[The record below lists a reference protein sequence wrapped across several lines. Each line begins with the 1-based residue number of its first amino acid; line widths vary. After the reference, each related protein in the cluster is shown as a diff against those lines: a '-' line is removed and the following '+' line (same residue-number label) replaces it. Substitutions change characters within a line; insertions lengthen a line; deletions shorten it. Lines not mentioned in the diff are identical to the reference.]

1 MKDYS
6 KTVNLPKTDFPMKAN
21 LAVREPE
28 ILSFWKENNIYKK
41 ILEKNK
47 SGKKFILHDGPPYAN
62 GHIHLGHAL
71 NKILKDIVVK
81 YKAIRG
87 FYTPFIPGW
96 DCHGLPIEHQLFK
109 ELGIDKRQI
118 DIVSFRKKAKD
129 FAKKFVDIQKEEFI
143 RLGVFG
149 DWNNPYLTMDYK
161 YESNI
166 VRVFKELAEA
176 GYIYRSKKP
185 IYWCPYCETALAEAE
200 VEYADHISPSI
211 YVKFPVVDTPYRF
224 VLIWTTTPWT
234 LPANVAIA
242 FHPDA
247 EYVLIKCNGEEFI
260 LSKALLKNVS
270 EITGLKEYKIL
281 QEFKGE
287 KLENIKCKNPV
298 VDRISTG
305 ILADF
310 VTLEDGT
317 GCVHIAP
324 GHGAED
330 YQVGLKYKLPVI
342 SPVDSQGIFT
352 EEVPEFNGHRVFAA
366 NPLIVNKLKEKGLL
380 LHEEKITHSY
390 PHCWRC
396 KHAIIFRAT
405 DQWFLSVEYNNLRE
419 RMIKSVEEVKW
430 IPDYGINRIKGMLE
444 LRPDWCLSRQ
454 RYWGV
459 PIPAIYCNKC
469 GETFLDRRIIEKF
482 EKIVEKEGTDAW
494 FIKPVEDF
502 LPDDFNCDKC
512 SGSDFRKETDILDV
526 WFDSGVSHEAVL
538 KIKEELDW
546 PADMYLEGS
555 DQHRGWF
562 QTSLIP
568 AVALHNSSP
577 YRIVLTHGFTVDGE
591 GRKMSKSL
599 GNVIAPQEITQK
611 YGAEILRLWVS
622 SSDYKEDVRI
632 SSEIIERLVETYRKI
647 RNTIRFLLG
656 NLYDFSPKNDTV
668 GYKEMLEID
677 RWVLHKLQKLTEKVI
692 KAYENYEFH
701 LVISE
706 INGFCVVDLSSFY
719 MDVLKDRL
727 YTFRADSEERRS
739 AQTVI
744 YQVLLTLLKLVSPV
758 LSFTAEE
765 AWQNLRKIDGSLPE
779 SIFLTELEDYKKE
792 FLSEELERKWEKL
805 LDIREKVNIEI
816 EKARRAGIIKSSLES
831 KVIIDTGDKEALK
844 FLDGYKNDLPA
855 ILIVSQVEV
864 SPRGASTT
872 YRGASITDQEIK
884 ITVLHADGKKCPRCW
899 NWSTEITDDSEIC
912 PKCKKALESF

>member
-1 MKDYS
+1 MTDYS
-6 KTVNLPKTDFPMKAN
+6 KTVNLPKTNFPMKAN
-21 LAVREPE
+21 LPTREPE
-28 ILSFWKENNIYKK
+28 IISFWEKNKIYKK

-87 FYTPFIPGW
+87 FWAPFVPGW

-129 FAKKFVDIQKEEFI
+129 FAQKFVNIQREEFI

-149 DWNNPYLTMDYK
+149 DWDNPYLTMDYK

-166 VRVFKELAEA
+166 VRVFKELAKS

-185 IYWCPYCETALAEAE
+185 IYWCPHCETALAEAE
-200 VEYADHISPSI
+200 VEYSDHISPSI
-211 YVKFPVVDTPYRF
+211 YVKFPVIDRPGQF

-242 FHPDA
+242 FHPFA
-247 EYVLIKCNGEEFI
+247 EYVLIKVDREEYI
-260 LSKALLKNVS
+260 LAKALLKNVL
-270 EITGLKEYKIL
+270 EIAGFKEYEIS
-281 QEFKGE
+281 ETFKGE

-298 VDRISTG
+298 VERDSIG
-305 ILADF
+305 ILAEF

-342 SPVDSQGIFT
+342 SPVNESGVFT
-352 EEVPEFNGHRVFAA
+352 DEVPEFKGHKVFAA
-366 NPLIVNKLKEKGLL
+366 NTLIVNKLKEKSLL

-405 DQWFLSVEYNNLRE
+405 DQWFLSVEYKNLRE
-419 RMIKSVEEVKW
+419 RMLKSVEKVKW
-430 IPDYGINRIKGMLE
+430 IPEYGINRIRGMLE
-444 LRPDWCLSRQ
+444 SRPDWCLSRQ

-459 PIPAIYCNKC
+459 PIPAIYCNNC
-469 GETFLDRRIIEKF
+469 TTAYLDENIISKF
-482 EKIVEKEGTDAW
+482 EKIVEREGTDSW
-494 FIKPVEDF
+494 FVRDVKDF
-502 LPDDFNCDKC
+502 LPENFKCSKC
-512 SGSDFRKETDILDV
+512 SGADFRKETDILDV

-538 KIKEELDW
+538 RIRENLEW
-546 PADMYLEGS
+546 PSDMYLEGS

-568 AVALHNSSP
+568 AVALHDIPP
-577 YRIVLTHGFTVDGE
+577 YKNVLTHGFTVDGE

-599 GNVIAPQEITQK
+599 GNVISPQEIIQK
-611 YGAEILRLWVS
+611 YGAEILRLWVAG
-622 SSDYKEDVRI
+622 SDYREDIRI
-632 SSEIIERLVETYRKI
+632 SPEIIERLAETYRKI

-656 NLYDFSPKNDTV
+656 NLYDFSPQKDKVEYNQ
-668 GYKEMLEID
+668 MLEID
-677 RWVLHKLQKLTEKVI
+677 RWILGRLQKLSEKVI
-692 KAYENYEFH
+692 NGYENYEFH

-706 INGFCVVDLSSFY
+706 INSFCVVELSSFY

-727 YTFRADSEERRS
+727 YTFRPCSKERRS
-739 AQTVI
+739 AQTALYEILKV
-744 YQVLLTLLKLVSPV
+744 LLKLISPIF
-758 LSFTAEE
+758 SFTAEE
-765 AWQNLRKIDGSLPE
+765 SWSFFKEIDKELPE
-779 SIFLTELEDYKKE
+779 SVFLDGFDGCKKE
-792 FLSEELERKWEKL
+792 WFSEELEKNWKKL
-805 LDIREKVNIEI
+805 LDLREKVNLEI
-816 EKARRAGIIKSSLES
+816 EKARRENIVKSSLES
-831 KVIIDTGDKEALK
+831 KVIIDTGDKELLK
-844 FLDGYKNDLPA
+844 FLDGYKNELPA

-864 SPRGASTT
+864 SPRGA
-872 YRGASITDQEIK
+872 GVDTDQEIK
-884 ITVLHADGKKCPRCW
+884 ISVLHADGKKCPRCW
-899 NWSTEITDDSEIC
+899 NWSTEISADSEIC
-912 PKCKKALESF
+912 PKCKKALG